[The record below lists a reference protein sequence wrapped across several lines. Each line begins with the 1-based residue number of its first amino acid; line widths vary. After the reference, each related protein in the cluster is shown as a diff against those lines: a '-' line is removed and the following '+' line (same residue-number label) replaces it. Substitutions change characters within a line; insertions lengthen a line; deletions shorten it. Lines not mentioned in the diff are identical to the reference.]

1 MKPPIGSPQGLS
13 RRTGLAIAWGLTFV
27 CLSLGA
33 YEWVYPGSLSPSG
46 RTASLFSFARDILG
60 QRGVSV
66 AYFAIAIPTFLIA
79 LSIQLSLKGR
89 RNEG

>member
-1 MKPPIGSPQGLS
+1 MNLPIGSPQGLS
-13 RRTGLAIAWGLTFV
+13 RRTGLAIAWSIAFV

-46 RTASLFSFARDILG
+46 RTASLFSAARDLFG
-60 QRGVSV
+60 SRGVAV
-66 AYFAIAIPTFLIA
+66 VHFALAVPAALIA
-79 LSIQLSLKGR
+79 LSIQLSPKGR